1 MNQLQA
7 AHRRLKAAQTA
18 MALFTVRTK
27 GRDLT
32 EQESA
37 EQSKLRQEERDAI
50 DNLFRVEHRVP

>member
-7 AHRRLKAAQTA
+7 AHRRLRAAQTA
-18 MALFTVRTK
+18 MALFTVRTR

-37 EQSKLRQEERDAI
+37 ERCKLRQEERDAI
-50 DNLFRVEHRVP
+50 DNLYRVEQRGP